1 VIHTGLAGCRRV
13 AQHVA
18 QARAVET
25 GRRGKGGQFAQGRVE
40 VDGLGQRAGAC
51 GGARDAG
58 RGHDQGNAGGMLIVA
73 VFAPESVVA
82 EMPAVVAQQHDHGVF
97 GEPAAVE
104 RV

>member
-25 GRRGKGGQFAQGRVE
+25 GRRGEGGQFAQGRVE
-40 VDGLGQRAGAC
+40 IDGLGQRTGAG
-51 GGARDAG
+51 GRPRDAR
-58 RGHDQGNAGGMLIVA
+58 RGNDQGHARGVFVVGML
-73 VFAPESVVA
+73 APESVVA
-82 EMPAVVAQQHDHGVF
+82 EMPAVVAPQDDHGVF